1 MPVDGV
7 NLATDGINGIIQFLL
22 GSLILLDYRLTL
34 KRGNPPNNFIENL
47 GRELAKYRS
56 FRPRYNYK
64 LIYILMAL

>member
-47 GRELAKYRS
+47 GRKLAKYRS